1 MLSFSLHAMSLVFSD
16 IQSLCFICSK
26 MVNNFL
32 GKILRDTTCPENF
45 NIFDLIITS
54 RIFLILLPTDR
65 NAYESFYSGT
75 KKVKMILFLSRVT
88 SRSFLGKESVSME
101 TVFPGNT
108 QLPGV
113 RRGALF
119 GLSGMVMV
127 SLDRPQ
133 RSVCQRK

>member
-1 MLSFSLHAMSLVFSD
+1 M
-16 IQSLCFICSK
+16 
-26 MVNNFL
+26 
-32 GKILRDTTCPENF
+32 
-45 NIFDLIITS
+45 NIRTMKKDGV
-54 RIFLILLPTDR
+54 PGG
-65 NAYESFYSGT
+65 SFYW
-75 KKVKMILFLSRVT
+75 VVREA